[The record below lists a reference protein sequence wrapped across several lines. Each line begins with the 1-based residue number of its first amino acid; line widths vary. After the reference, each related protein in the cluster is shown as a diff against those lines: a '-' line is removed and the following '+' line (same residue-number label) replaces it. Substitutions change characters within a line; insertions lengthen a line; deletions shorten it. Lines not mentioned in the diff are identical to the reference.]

1 MAAMSS
7 SKGFTAEELAAL
19 APWRVPLVGEGPDPE
34 RIEVEEAPVTVVEEE
49 VETAPMLTAQEIE
62 AMQRQA
68 YEEAAQQGLA
78 EGREQGYREGHEEGR
93 RLGLAEGQEEVKA
106 LASRLE
112 EIMAT
117 LNEPLLEL
125 DEQVEHEL
133 VALAIALAR
142 QLIRR
147 ELRTD
152 PGQIIAVVREALAI
166 LPSSVRRVSL
176 YLHPDDAELVRTAL
190 SLDEGGQRWRLVEDP
205 LMSRGGCR
213 VASETSAIDASVE
226 KRLAAVI
233 AKAFGGERMD
243 DPR

>member
-1 MAAMSS
+1 MSS

-19 APWRVPLVGEGPDPE
+19 APWRVPLVGEGPEPDPE
-34 RIEVEEAPVTVVEEE
+34 RVEVEEAPVTVVEEE